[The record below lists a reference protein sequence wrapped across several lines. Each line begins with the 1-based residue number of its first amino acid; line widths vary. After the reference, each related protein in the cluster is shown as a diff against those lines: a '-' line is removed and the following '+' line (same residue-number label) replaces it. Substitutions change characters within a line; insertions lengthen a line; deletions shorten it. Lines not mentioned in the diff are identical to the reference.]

1 MYEHARTVD
10 LGDLQMLVAED
21 GPAAGVPV
29 LLLHGWPDTA
39 RLWRNQADVLGEAG
53 YRVLAPDLVGRGG
66 SHRPSDVARY
76 RVMASVG
83 DMINLLDNAG
93 IEQAHLVGH
102 DWGASVAW
110 AMALTNPH
118 RVHSLTALSV
128 GHPNAWEAGGAE
140 QLRRSWYMF
149 LFQFEGVAEE
159 LLVKDDWAMFRALA
173 DDHSEVTAWI
183 EDLSRPFALTA
194 SLNWYRANARA
205 EQLLSRRRSFPSVQ
219 VPTLGVWS
227 SGDAYLTEA
236 QMVTS
241 GDHVDA
247 EWRYERI
254 DEASHWIPLD
264 APDRLNTL
272 LLDWFSI
279 LA

>member
-1 MYEHARTVD
+1 
-10 LGDLQMLVAED
+10 MLVAED

-173 DDHSEVTAWI
+173 DDHSELTAWI
-183 EDLSRPFALTA
+183 ADLSRPFALTA

-205 EQLLSRRRSFPSVQ
+205 EQLLSAIEAIQLPVDGGIYQ
-219 VPTLGVWS
+219 PTASIGGCLTQDVAAEGTATRLV
-227 SGDAYLTEA
+227 DAADQQLYRAKSEGRNRVRV
-236 QMVTS
+236 VTS
-241 GDHVDA
+241 D
-247 EWRYERI
+247 
-254 DEASHWIPLD
+254 DES
-264 APDRLNTL
+264 
-272 LLDWFSI
+272 
-279 LA
+279 